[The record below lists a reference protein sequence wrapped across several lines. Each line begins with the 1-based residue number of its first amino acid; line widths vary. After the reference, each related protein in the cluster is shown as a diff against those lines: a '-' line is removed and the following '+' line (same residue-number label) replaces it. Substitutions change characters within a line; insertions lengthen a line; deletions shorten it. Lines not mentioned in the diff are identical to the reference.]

1 MIRKFLTV
9 LEMIKVQHS
18 VFALPWALVAAF
30 HAAGG
35 MPSPEKLLWILMAMV
50 SARSAAMAFNRIADA
65 DLDAENPRTR
75 RRAIPA
81 GRLTM
86 GFAAGFTLVMAALF
100 VISAWCLNDLC
111 LRLSPAALAVI
122 LGYSFTKRFTAL
134 SHWILGISLGLAP
147 VGAWLAVDP
156 AAAARPFPYMLGV
169 SVAFWIAGADIL
181 YACEDLEFD
190 RKKGLHSVP
199 VALGLRGAMAAA
211 RLSHL
216 ASVGALL
223 GAGWAAGRG
232 PFWYGTAA
240 AVAGLLGV
248 EHLLAKP
255 NDRRRMNQAFFHVNA
270 AAGGVL
276 LAGGLL
282 DLFTSR

>member
-1 MIRKFLTV
+1 MIRKVLTV

-35 MPSPEKLLWILMAMV
+35 IPSAGKLLWILVAMV

-65 DLDAENPRTR
+65 DLDAENPRTQG
-75 RRAIPA
+75 RAIPA
-81 GRLTM
+81 GRITV
-86 GFAAGFTLVMAALF
+86 GFATGFTLAMTALF
-100 VISAWCLNDLC
+100 VISAWRLNNLC
-111 LRLSPAALAVI
+111 LKLSPPALAVI

-147 VGAWLAVDP
+147 VGAWLAVAP
-156 AAAARPFPYMLGV
+156 EAAGRPFPYLLGV
-169 SVAFWIAGADIL
+169 SVTLWIAGADIL

-190 RKKGLHSVP
+190 RRKGLHSVP
-199 VALGLRGAMAAA
+199 AALGLRGAMNVA

-240 AVAGLLGV
+240 AVAGLLGL
-248 EHLLAKP
+248 EHLLVKP
-255 NDRRRMNQAFFHVNA
+255 DDLRRVNQAFFHVNA

-282 DLFTSR
+282 DLFAGR